1 MSSFGTDSWVC
12 SVVYCLMQ
20 LRYPCWRAVWGRRDS
35 ISLPAIATASFFPRC
50 AQLRGQTIR
59 IQHGSFSL
67 QKTSNVFGC
76 ASLRL
81 LATLASSVPR
91 LSLVGSAFPDPPSLL
106 SVCCC
111 QALGDVTL
119 AKFYRACEG
128 GGAAYGLVFGWVDE
142 RLRIATVLGARCQL
156 VRYGMKPGVGG
167 PPRHT
172 RQ

>member
-1 MSSFGTDSWVC
+1 MHMRGE
-12 SVVYCLMQ
+12 
-20 LRYPCWRAVWGRRDS
+20 
-35 ISLPAIATASFFPRC
+35 TAYVNL
-50 AQLRGQTIR
+50 QTKTIR

-128 GGAAYGLVFGWVDE
+128 GGAAYGL
-142 RLRIATVLGARCQL
+142 ATALTSLNFISDLLCRAGL
-156 VRYGMKPGVGG
+156 LSF
-167 PPRHT
+167 
-172 RQ
+172 